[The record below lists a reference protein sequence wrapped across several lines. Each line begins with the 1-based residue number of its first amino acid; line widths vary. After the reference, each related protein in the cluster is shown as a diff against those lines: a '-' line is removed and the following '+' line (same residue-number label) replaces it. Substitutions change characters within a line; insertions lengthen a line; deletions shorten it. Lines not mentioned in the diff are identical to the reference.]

1 MALPPGATGTHVG
14 CVPGTGERPFG
25 SPHGSGKSRFREGLL
40 EACSG
45 CRVSVAMMRMGLV
58 HKHALFVAIGILGL
72 TLSAGPR
79 SAQAGSSANSNA
91 QIGYPAFKGLAE
103 PVPDTGVAF
112 VPGAHLARIFALD
125 QARGAGQLP
134 GNDFWIDRMLAREG
148 SAGGFGDDN
157 NWLFTRGRAA
167 YLYTH
172 KPEEPGFVGEAAYW
186 HKTGHDA
193 LFRLQVEQ
201 DGKAVVLRE
210 LVAQRRHTPSYFS
223 SIYEDAAAGVR
234 LRLTKFITRENVAV
248 ANAVLFST
256 DGKARTLTLKAWS
269 PMATH
274 ADGNELTG
282 AFAARNG
289 ITTVFPRLSG
299 DGFKVDGAAIV
310 RSVRVPANGVAPA
323 VKVQLGL
330 VTREIPASLDEYRRT
345 VAQAP
350 QQAYA
355 RHVTDYNRWWVDN
368 IPWLDTPEDNI
379 DKTLFYRW
387 WLLRF
392 NFLDADVPGNDYQ
405 FPVAIEGVLGY
416 NNAIVLTT
424 CMFIDDLKYL
434 RDPTYAYG
442 SWIGAGEVAAGGK
455 YVDNPGSPENWS
467 NSYAQYITAAAW
479 RSYQVHGGPA
489 AIAAKL
495 ARYGRDDV
503 DGLLKAYDRNGNGL
517 IEYDWAAM
525 TGNDADAA
533 SFDWA
538 KRHGMARMDRT
549 ESAYV
554 YANAVAAAQAA
565 RLSGDLEMAAKL
577 EATASR
583 VRDAVLK
590 VLWQDETRVPDSMG
604 LRGNLLKHRQAA
616 GPGSLVDW
624 KETNNYY
631 PFSVGLMPKVGD
643 PDYDRK
649 YREALRLFADAGQY
663 PVFPFYTANQ
673 ADKHARGEEGSNNF
687 SVINS
692 SVAFR
697 LFASALRDYPS
708 PYLDAQSYRKLLYWN
723 AWAHYIDGD
732 NRYPDQNEFW
742 AKGSADRG
750 GSIGYRSWIHHTQ
763 LGATNF
769 TMIEDAMGL
778 RPRSDAKIEL
788 YPVDIG
794 WDHFAVDNLRY
805 HGHDLS
811 ITWDRDGR
819 HYGGAI
825 PRGYSVFV
833 DGKLAFTVDRLAH
846 VVYDPATGEVET
858 AADAINPSQAR
869 MVSARPVKLERPEQ
883 VAIAP
888 DARVADVL
896 GKAGIGVDLRQA
908 DDRNLAQGAKAS
920 ASYAAPGFAPET
932 AVDGSTANE
941 PFWGSAGSPSPQD
954 WVELDFGQPRSFD
967 DVRVY
972 FYRSSSPAGEQH
984 GFFSGTR
991 AGYAPPWMYSLQ
1003 YLDGTQWKAVP
1014 GQLRDDPIAQGNLNR
1029 VRFPAITASRLRV
1042 LVTHAGAMR
1051 TGIKEIQV
1059 RATGTKVPARAANL
1073 APRVEAWQ
1081 EDRPGAAA
1089 AVRMVGRI
1097 GDDALPRGT
1106 LALRWS
1112 MVSGPKEGEAIFEDA
1127 AAATG
1132 TVRFT
1137 QPGDYV
1143 LRLTADDGALQGHAD
1158 VRVNAPAP
1166 ESGREVEIQGEA
1178 VASAEFTA
1186 SHHRVQALNDGI
1198 VPTPGNELS
1207 ADRRW
1212 GSWGRQQ
1219 PATVWLQYEWR
1230 KPVRISASALHF
1242 WDDQPEGGVAQP
1254 VAWRLQYR
1262 AGGQWVDIVPK
1273 GGYAIADKD
1282 RASLARFAPI
1292 TTDAL
1297 RAVVATASHDG
1308 GHAALGVDEW
1318 RVFADV
1324 PVSVASVDVRT
1335 GIGRAP
1341 NLPRQ
1346 VDARYADGTTMKI
1359 DVTWPQVD
1367 ASRLKTDG
1375 RIDVHGLADGG
1386 LPVSASVWVR
1396 AAEPGQINTVDALP
1410 PVKTLA
1416 RRMPTL
1422 PDLATVQYNDGSR
1435 ELRGIEWAPVAANSY
1450 ARAGRFVVE
1459 GHVSGRGGSGRLQ
1472 VRVEVLVEG
1481 E

>member
-1 MALPPGATGTHVG
+1 MMHI
-14 CVPGTGERPFG
+14 G
-25 SPHGSGKSRFREGLL
+25 SKR
-40 EACSG
+40 
-45 CRVSVAMMRMGLV
+45 
-58 HKHALFVAIGILGL
+58 KHALSVALGILAL
-72 TLSAGPR
+72 LVSARP
-79 SAQAGSSANSNA
+79 AQAEPSADSNA
-91 QIGYPAFKGLAE
+91 QIGYPVFKGLAR

-112 VPGAHLARIFALD
+112 VPGGHLARIFAAD
-125 QARGAGQLP
+125 RSRGAGSAP
-134 GNDFWIDRMLAREG
+134 GNEFWIDRMLAREG

-201 DGKAVVLRE
+201 DGKALKLRE
-210 LVAQRRHTPSYFS
+210 LAAQRRQTPSYFS
-223 SIYEDAAAGVR
+223 SVYEDAAAGVR
-234 LRLTKFITRENVAV
+234 LQLTKFITRENVAV
-248 ANAVLFST
+248 ANAVLSST
-256 DGKARTLTLKAWS
+256 DGKARTVTLKAWS
-269 PMATH
+269 PMAAH
-274 ADGNELTG
+274 ADGDELTG
-282 AFAARNG
+282 AFAARND

-299 DGFKVDGAAIV
+299 DGFKGDGGAIV
-310 RSVRVPANGVAPA
+310 RNVRVPAGGVAPA

-330 VTREIPASLDEYRRT
+330 VAREIPESLAEYRHI
-345 VAQAP
+345 VAQTP
-350 QQAYA
+350 QQAYSQ
-355 RHVTDYNRWWVDN
+355 HVTDYNRWWVDN
-368 IPWLDTPEDNI
+368 IPWLDTPEDSI

-489 AIAAKL
+489 VIAAKL

-525 TGNDADAA
+525 TGNDADAV

-565 RLSGDLEMAAKL
+565 RISGDPAMAAEL

-583 VRDAVLK
+583 IRSSVLK
-590 VLWQDETRVPDSMG
+590 WLWQDETGVPDSMG

-631 PFSVGLMPKVGD
+631 PFSVGLMPKAGD

-649 YREALRLFADAGQY
+649 YAEALRLFADAGQY

-673 ADKHARGEEGSNNF
+673 ADKHARGDEGSNNF

-692 SVAFR
+692 TVAFR
-697 LFASALRDYPS
+697 LFGSALRDYPS

-723 AWAHYIDGD
+723 AWAHYVGGD

-742 AKGSADRG
+742 AQGSADRG

-788 YPVDIG
+788 YPIDVG
-794 WDHFAVDNLRY
+794 WDHFAADNLRY

-811 ITWDRDGR
+811 ITWDRDGS
-819 HYGGAI
+819 HYGGAV

-833 DGKLAFTVDRLAH
+833 DGKLAFTVDRLGH
-846 VVYDPATGEVET
+846 VVYDPETGEVEA
-858 AADAINPSQAR
+858 AADAIGPVPAR
-869 MVSARPVKLERPEQ
+869 RVSARPAALEKPEQ
-883 VAIAP
+883 VAIAA
-888 DARVADVL
+888 DARLADVL
-896 GKAGIGVDLRQA
+896 AKAGIDIALPQA
-908 DDRNLAQGAKAS
+908 AGRNLAQGAKAS
-920 ASYAAPGFAPET
+920 ASFAAPGFAAEA
-932 AVDGSTANE
+932 AVDGGTANE
-941 PFWGSAGSPSPQD
+941 PFWGSIGSPSPQD
-954 WVELDFGQPRSFD
+954 WVELDFGQPRPID
-967 DVRVY
+967 DVRLY

-1003 YLDGTQWKAVP
+1003 YLDGAQWKTIP
-1014 GQLRDDPIAQGNLNR
+1014 GQSRDEPIAQGNLNR
-1029 VRFPAITASRLRV
+1029 VRFPAITTSRLRV
-1042 LVTHAGAMR
+1042 LVTHAGTMR

-1059 RATGTKVPARAANL
+1059 RATGAKVPAGAANL
-1073 APRVEAWQ
+1073 APSVEAWQ
-1081 EDRPGAAA
+1081 QDRSGPAAA
-1089 AVRMVGRI
+1089 MRVVGRV

-1112 MVSGPKEGEAIFEDA
+1112 MVSGPEGGEAIFEDA
-1127 AAATG
+1127 MATDG
-1132 TVRFT
+1132 GVRFT
-1137 QPGDYV
+1137 RPGDYV

-1158 VRVNAPAP
+1158 VRVRAPAP
-1166 ESGREVEIQGEA
+1166 QSGREVEIQGEA

-1230 KPVRISASALHF
+1230 QPVRISASALHF
-1242 WDDQPEGGVAQP
+1242 WDDQPGGGVAQP
-1254 VAWRLQYR
+1254 VSWRLQYHLGSR
-1262 AGGQWVDIVPK
+1262 WIDIAPSGGYSVAEK
-1273 GGYAIADKD
+1273 GG
-1282 RASLARFAPI
+1282 ASLARFAPV

-1297 RAVVATASHDG
+1297 RAIVATAGHDG

-1318 RVFADV
+1318 RVFADM
-1324 PVSVASVDVRT
+1324 PVAVAAVDVRT
-1335 GIGRAP
+1335 GIRQAP
-1341 NLPRQ
+1341 GLPRQ
-1346 VDARYADGTTMKI
+1346 VDARYADGAIMKLG
-1359 DVTWPQVD
+1359 VTWPQVE
-1367 ASRLKTDG
+1367 ASRLAADG
-1375 RIDVHGLADGG
+1375 RIEVHGLADGG

-1396 AAEPGQINTVDALP
+1396 ATEPGQINTVHALP
-1410 PVKTLA
+1410 PVRTLA

-1435 ELRGIEWAPVAANSY
+1435 ESRSIEWDPIAATRY
-1450 ARAGRFVVE
+1450 AHAGRFVAA
-1459 GHVSGRGGSGRLQ
+1459 GHVSGRGSSGRLPVQ
-1472 VRVEVLVEG
+1472 VEVVVEG
-1481 E
+1481 EGE